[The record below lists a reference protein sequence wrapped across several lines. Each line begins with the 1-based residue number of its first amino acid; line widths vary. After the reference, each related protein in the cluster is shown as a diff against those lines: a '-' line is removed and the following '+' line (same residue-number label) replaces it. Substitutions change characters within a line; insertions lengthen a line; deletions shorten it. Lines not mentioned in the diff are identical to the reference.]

1 MNRRFLR
8 WGGGIAALLVVYSA
22 TSVLYVRWAL
32 TKRTEC
38 EMPCRDLGFEVAIPG
53 ARKDSPHV
61 YRPACKPLDLKL
73 KLHRPQARR
82 NSRYALWYRLTMTN
96 VSCYRFPYFSTA
108 EFGESWEGNDVI
120 SGLGQDGDLVIR
132 AWGPDGN
139 EIPRVNFKVESP
151 RTYLYHTDMA
161 AYQRLLARLDKSLNL
176 DLGPGASVSSLP
188 STLWPRVDARRID
201 WTIGEV
207 VGIYAERPLPKDAE
221 TPPEGFT
228 ILDSFVFKTPG
239 TYTIQAVYEKT
250 IDAEPIRPYAKRVSV
265 ISGLPI
271 YLLKR
276 MGLDLYPDYK
286 PLSNHDYL
294 MRAESERLSFV
305 VKP

>member
-1 MNRRFLR
+1 MKRRFLR
-8 WGGGIAALLVVYSA
+8 WGGGVAALLFVYSA
-22 TSVLYVRWAL
+22 ISVLYVRWAL
-32 TKRTEC
+32 TKRAEC
-38 EMPCRDLGFEVAIPG
+38 AMPCRDLGFEVAIPG
-53 ARKDSPHV
+53 ERKDSPHV

-73 KLHRPQARR
+73 ELHRPQARR
-82 NSRYALWYRLTMTN
+82 NSRYALWYRLTLTN

-108 EFGESWEGNDVI
+108 EFGETWEGKGIN
-120 SGLGQDGDLVIR
+120 SGLGQNGNLVIR
-132 AWGPDGN
+132 VWGPDGN
-139 EIPRVNFKVESP
+139 EIPRVNFKVGNP

-188 STLWPRVDARRID
+188 SALWPRVDARRID

-239 TYTIQAVYEKT
+239 TYTIQAVYEKV
-250 IDAEPIRPYAKRVSV
+250 IDAEPIYPYARRIPLAFQV
-265 ISGLPI
+265 PC
-271 YLLKR
+271 YLLDR
-276 MGLDLYPDYK
+276 IGIDFQPDYM
-286 PLSNHDYL
+286 PMLSQHYL
-294 MRAESERLSFV
+294 MRAESEKLGFTV
-305 VKP
+305 AP